1 MIVKIELFRET
12 GEVHNQL
19 ESQKP
24 SMMSVL
30 HFYLLRQHILQH
42 YFAKNEGRHVKNY
55 WAEINPTLNLMLL
68 LILERLIKNKIGNLT
83 T

>member
-1 MIVKIELFRET
+1 MVVKIELFRET
-12 GEVHNQL
+12 GKVHYQL

-24 SMMSVL
+24 PVMSVL
-30 HFYLLRQHILQH
+30 HFYLLRQHVLQN
-42 YFAKNEGRHVKNY
+42 YLAKNEGHHVKNY
-55 WAEINPTLNLMLL
+55 WTEIYPTLNLMLL